1 MHPRRMIS
9 YCRYADDYLLILC
22 QYSKAEAQHLK
33 EEMANWLKEQLGLTQ
48 HPEKT
53 HITRLLQAL
62 SLSGI

>member
-1 MHPRRMIS
+1 MIS